1 MLLPGLFPDFSLSCY
16 MTKKVTLAI
25 EIHVLD
31 SQRHRFCGEYC
42 INSYGSPGPV
52 TE

>member
-1 MLLPGLFPDFSLSCY
+1 MLLPGLFPDFLLY
-16 MTKKVTLAI
+16 AKKVTLAI

-42 INSYGSPGPV
+42 INSYGGPGLV